1 VLKYYPDTCT
11 KLVSLG
17 SIGPEMQKAW
27 NDDGKERQSIISKLI
42 KHGISKINAEILFQK
57 ITLEQIDKNRLEV
70 EINAILEKSPTS
82 GDPEHALELLI
93 YWIFRASENREK
105 ITYHSLIIK
114 INDVGRYLAERASH
128 HREWFTAIV
137 PIGDTPVN
145 WSEQKLQEEFYEGIA
160 ARYEHILAGVDIIRP
175 DKLQE
180 INDHFHN
187 ANVVVIHGASGQGK
201 STLAYRYAHDFFPEK
216 WQFAVR
222 LVENRQHSLSIARAL
237 IEHVNVIN
245 APMLIYL
252 DVLPRETHWLDLVRE
267 IAPHKNLLMLIT
279 VREEDWRRA
288 SLSGA
293 EIQFKTIELA
303 LNESEARELYPHI
316 VSKSGT
322 HYFLSFEDAWQRFVS
337 EVPPLLEFVYFINK
351 NKLLRTRL
359 TEQVEKLKN
368 EVREKKLAQEE
379 FQLLRLVSVTS
390 AYGARIDLVKLVGYL
405 SLTMPEQTIALFE
418 REFLLRYSQD
428 ERYVEGLH
436 PVRSNILVDL
446 LTDSIFSPWDKM
458 ASAAL
463 PLMPEEDL
471 EIFLLHAFSRR
482 IEAMSHLLE
491 TLSEHQLVSWTGLG
505 GVLRALLWLG
515 VRNYLTENQL
525 LIQEL
530 GTRFGEGWWMWFGVD
545 ITNAVAGSDNSWY
558 QMAVAQNPQKSENI
572 KQYLDEVSARKTS
585 EKRVFFYASQWMVK
599 LNKQPNSPVMLS
611 DWAGIAETHFW
622 AGYLHLNTPLL
633 SWLDKTDLIK
643 ALPTLPLDYL
653 AEVVFALSFAWK
665 ASLFENWLNQHRG
678 TLLTRF
684 QQDTRTIFIEDDGET
699 IRAHFI
705 LDIAELDTNE
715 DNNKLHEAG
724 VHRIHILRQLL
735 PDRTKYGCQ
744 GYGHNPEILQLP
756 HDDTEKTGIP
766 ATSIPPTKAVN
777 LNATFRRLSGYD
789 LRPDTWDEYV
799 QKMLHLRTS
808 IVEQLEELQKALSIY
823 FKSKQYLNIFDKHI
837 NTTKYDDCREL
848 IKFRLL
854 FPKCAVDEW
863 GFVEESMVNAPD
875 NKLQKDYEIALQKYK
890 FYFSMTRDLTSGLLR
905 FLNQALQIIPYNAA
919 FGRTKTFAQKEQ
931 IKKVAEQEGINLD
944 PHFRHTSIVN
954 FANAL
959 KALPHFQT
967 EFRQHFSH
975 LLEINKLVALEKRE
989 NAVFLIAWNI
999 WFDFAH
1005 HPERVIKKLE
1015 LSANK
1020 KRLAGVLEQARKR
1033 IRKQFRQ
1040 LSNEGIEAKIMSECV
1055 HWNEQS
1061 TLWIS
1066 YDIQNPIK
1074 LHAYR
1079 DFVIKALKTG
1089 MGTCENGSV
1098 EWYAYDFFWQNIAIV
1113 PLVKG
1118 KSLDKTVYT
1127 FSINLFLS
1135 NIVEEKNGWHLM
1147 PKMLS
1152 IQQLEA
1158 LNLSVWEMP
1167 LLDLVKQFRQAV
1179 EKLFAVVAYLND
1191 FNRLPEQELEEQ
1203 DVALLQHDMTEQS
1216 DYISGAYQNVLDV
1229 VTDMLDYFNALTLTR
1244 EKLEQ
1249 RLHLLQ
1255 AMEILTGD
1263 FSKNIMPVNDH
1274 QEITNM
1280 KELEDWM
1287 QRLALAVE
1295 QSEFVYLYWVA
1306 DVLQREP
1313 Y

>member
-1 VLKYYPDTCT
+1 
-11 KLVSLG
+11 
-17 SIGPEMQKAW
+17 
-27 NDDGKERQSIISKLI
+27 
-42 KHGISKINAEILFQK
+42 
-57 ITLEQIDKNRLEV
+57 
-70 EINAILEKSPTS
+70 
-82 GDPEHALELLI
+82 
-93 YWIFRASENREK
+93 
-105 ITYHSLIIK
+105 
-114 INDVGRYLAERASH
+114 
-128 HREWFTAIV
+128 
-137 PIGDTPVN
+137 
-145 WSEQKLQEEFYEGIA
+145 
-160 ARYEHILAGVDIIRP
+160 
-175 DKLQE
+175 
-180 INDHFHN
+180 
-187 ANVVVIHGASGQGK
+187 VVVIHGASGQGK

-237 IEHVNVIN
+237 IEHVNIIN

-316 VSKSGT
+316 VSKSGI

-379 FQLLRLVSVTS
+379 FQLLRLVSVAS
-390 AYGARIDLVKLVGYL
+390 AYGARINLIKLVGYL
-405 SLTMPEQTIALFE
+405 NLAMPEQTIELFE
-418 REFLLRYSQD
+418 REFLLQYSQD

-446 LTDSIFSPWDKM
+446 LTDAIFSPWDKM

-471 EIFLLHAFSRR
+471 EIFLLHAFSKR
-482 IEAMSHLLE
+482 IEATSHLLE
-491 TLSEHQLVSWTGLG
+491 TLSKHQLVSWTGLG

-515 VRNYLTENQL
+515 VRKYLNKNQS
-525 LIQEL
+525 LIKEL
-530 GTRFGEGWWMWFGVD
+530 GARFGEGWYLWFGVD

-558 QMAVAQNPQKSENI
+558 QMAVAQNPQESENI
-572 KQYLDEVSARKTS
+572 KQYLDEISARKTPK
-585 EKRVFFYASQWMVK
+585 EQVFLYATQWMVK
-599 LNKQPNSPVMLS
+599 LNKQPNSPVILS

-633 SWLDKTDLIK
+633 SWLNNTDLK
-643 ALPTLPLDYL
+643 KVLPTLPLDYL

-665 ASLFENWLNQHRG
+665 ASLFKNWLNKHRG

-684 QQDTRTIFIEDDGET
+684 QQETQTVFIEDDGET

-724 VHRIHILRQLL
+724 MHRIHILRQLL

-744 GYGHNPEILQLP
+744 EYGHNPEILQLP

-823 FKSKQYLNIFDKHI
+823 FQSKQFINLSDKHL
-837 NTTKYDDCREL
+837 NTDKYNKCREL
-848 IKFRLL
+848 IIRRPF

-863 GFVEESMVNAPD
+863 GFIEEEMKEEKKKEEKKSD
-875 NKLQKDYEIALQKYK
+875 LEDKQLQGIEEKHYALALQQHKIYL
-890 FYFSMTRDLTSGLLR
+890 SMTRTFTSGLLR
-905 FLNQALQIIPYNAA
+905 FLNQALQIIPYNAT
-919 FGRTKTFAQKEQ
+919 FGRTKTLVQKEQ

-975 LLEINKLVALEKRE
+975 LLETNKLVALEKRE

-999 WFDFAH
+999 WFDFTH

-1015 LSANK
+1015 PSANK
-1020 KRLAGVLEQARKR
+1020 KRLAYKLEQARQS
-1033 IRKQFRQ
+1033 IRKQFRK

-1055 HWNEQS
+1055 HWDEQP

-1074 LHAYR
+1074 LHAHR
-1079 DFVIKALKTG
+1079 DSVIQALKAG
-1089 MGTCENGSV
+1089 MGTCENDTI
-1098 EWYAYDFFWQNIAIV
+1098 EWYAYYFFWQNIAIV

-1127 FSINLFLS
+1127 FSTNLFLF
-1135 NIVEEKNGWHLM
+1135 NIVEEKNGWHLV
-1147 PKMLS
+1147 PKTLS

-1167 LLDLVKQFRQAV
+1167 LLDLVKQFRQAI
-1179 EKLFAVVAYLND
+1179 EKLFGIVEHLND
-1191 FNRLPEQELEEQ
+1191 FNRLPELEEQ
-1203 DVALLQHDMTEQS
+1203 DMALLQFYITEQNS
-1216 DYISGAYQNVLDV
+1216 YINGASQNAQQFPL
-1229 VTDMLDYFNALTLTR
+1229 
-1244 EKLEQ
+1244 KK
-1249 RLHLLQ
+1249 
-1255 AMEILTGD
+1255 
-1263 FSKNIMPVNDH
+1263 SKG
-1274 QEITNM
+1274 
-1280 KELEDWM
+1280 
-1287 QRLALAVE
+1287 
-1295 QSEFVYLYWVA
+1295 
-1306 DVLQREP
+1306 
-1313 Y
+1313 